1 MAFEIGFAGEI
12 ISGRQLALL
21 VGVETPLAKNQAAL
35 FQDREMPIDARAR
48 KLATVDEIGLR
59 REATL
64 RRVVTIGEVPKEH
77 LGRRVEP
84 ALLDRPVGREMAHG
98 APIAKARRI
107 FARTPPERIVPYFVP
122 RRTASVR
129 TRCALCA
136 AGERLNTH

>member
-48 KLATVDEIGLR
+48 KLAAVDEIGLR
-59 REATL
+59 REAAL
-64 RRVVTIGEVPKEH
+64 RRVMAIGKVPKEN
-77 LGRRVEP
+77 LGRRVKP

-98 APIAKARRI
+98 VPIAKAWRI
-107 FARTPPERIVPYFVP
+107 FARTPPERIVPSFVP

-136 AGERLNTH
+136 AGGCLNTH